1 MKKTEEDILKDLID
15 EIKNTKSKELTK
27 EYKSGFLLDL
37 NSTNNFEKMNVIDQ
51 YLFKISDVFGEPFE
65 DFERECYHRL
75 QDEGYNVELDEI
87 MKIMEEIGLRD
98 DFNQIFYDIIDSNKG
113 VFYDVY
119 KNYLLD
125 FADTNDVALFKD
137 LITDN
142 PSFDASLRTRSFD
155 EKEGVAFIFD
165 NVKHNGNFLKAL
177 GESEKLKEH
186 LPEDF
191 EKIERTMSNVMNF

>member
-142 PSFDASLRTRSFD
+142 PSFDASLRTRS
-155 EKEGVAFIFD
+155 
-165 NVKHNGNFLKAL
+165 
-177 GESEKLKEH
+177 LKE
-186 LPEDF
+186 
-191 EKIERTMSNVMNF
+191 NVIIVFKMKGIM